1 MNKVEHHPTHQEV
14 KDQIRDLVEGNFSDY
29 EHARESLE
37 DIIADLK
44 TLRESLPSIKSYM
57 DFNLL

>member
-1 MNKVEHHPTHQEV
+1 MTIEQHPTHQEV
-14 KDQIRDLVEGNFSDY
+14 KDQIRNLVEVNFSDC
-29 EHARESLE
+29 EHSRESLE

-44 TLRESLPSIKSYM
+44 TLRDSLPSIKSYM

>member
-1 MNKVEHHPTHQEV
+1 MQLVEQHPSHREV
-14 KDQIRDLVEGNFSDY
+14 KDQIRNLVEGNFSDC

-37 DIIADLK
+37 DIIADLE
-44 TLRESLPSIKSYM
+44 TLRESLPSVKSYM